1 MLRSDALHKMTPFK
15 LDGTF
20 FSLAPNAP
28 HKKGEAVLEPG
39 MKALVSLFWKCCLDL
54 KHLS

>member
-28 HKKGEAVLEPG
+28 HKKGKAVLEPG
-39 MKALVSLFWKCCLDL
+39 MKALVSLFWKCCLDR